1 MISLIES
8 GPLLVGAAFLAG
20 GINAAAGGGS
30 FLTLPALIHS
40 GVPPVVANA
49 TGTLALLP
57 GYISSTIAFRRD
69 LVGIGANPFV
79 LSLVC
84 AAGASVGALLLML
97 TTDEAFRRLVPYLL
111 LFATCLFAFAPLLQ
125 KRLSSLKSEHPF
137 FVWGSLFLVSIY
149 GGYFNGGLGIMLL
162 AQLSLSGIA
171 SLAKMNALKNLF
183 SSILTSVAVML
194 YIAGGSISWLH
205 ASIMILGTVT
215 GGYVGARVARR
226 IPASWLRTLITM
238 IGLLTAIAFWL

>member
-1 MISLIES
+1 
-8 GPLLVGAAFLAG
+8 
-20 GINAAAGGGS
+20 
-30 FLTLPALIHS
+30 
-40 GVPPVVANA
+40 
-49 TGTLALLP
+49 
-57 GYISSTIAFRRD
+57 
-69 LVGIGANPFV
+69 
-79 LSLVC
+79 
-84 AAGASVGALLLML
+84 
-97 TTDEAFRRLVPYLL
+97 
-111 LFATCLFAFAPLLQ
+111 
-125 KRLSSLKSEHPF
+125 
-137 FVWGSLFLVSIY
+137 
-149 GGYFNGGLGIMLL
+149 MLL

-238 IGLLTAIAFWL
+238 IGFLTAIAFWL